1 MKSVLLVLSAMAVAL
16 GLAAGLGTR
25 SLDPGQGP
33 LTIQAAEAPQAP
45 AAKGGKLMVPHYEWD
60 PYWPKRP
67 LPNKWA
73 VGNMVGVY
81 VDSKDHVWVVHRP
94 RTLLAGHED
103 DAAYEHPESECCVP
117 APAVIEFDQAG
128 AVVQAWGG
136 PPAEAFKKS
145 GVGGGG
151 VIQERFLM
159 WKRPQGY
166 QWAESE
172 HTIFVDHKDNVW
184 VGNNGGSHILKFTRD
199 GKYLLTVGVPGKKA
213 DSNDTTAMK
222 SPAGV
227 TVDPKTNELYVADGY
242 GNRRVIVWD
251 ADTGAYK
258 RHWGAYGKK
267 PDDSVPFKY
276 DPKGPP
282 SQQMNTV
289 HCVWIDNK
297 DEVYVC
303 DRANSRIQVFKKD
316 GTFIKEASVAPATM
330 RGSVLDLAFSKD
342 KDQTWMFVA
351 DGRNEK
357 VWILRKSDM
366 KVIGSFGHA
375 SHWGGGFTIAHN
387 IAIDSRNNIY
397 VTESLTGQ
405 RVQRFLYKGL
415 RPATVD

>member
-1 MKSVLLVLSAMAVAL
+1 MTRTRLTLSAAAL
-16 GLAAGLGTR
+16 GLALLAGAGWLPR
-25 SLDPGQGP
+25 VSPDASLTAS
-33 LTIQAAEAPQAP
+33 LSAAP
-45 AAKGGKLMVPHYEWD
+45 AAQAAGTGEMVPYYEWD

-67 LPNKWA
+67 LPNHWA
-73 VGNMVGVY
+73 IGNTVGLY
-81 VDSKDHVWVVHRP
+81 ADAKDHIWIVHRP

-103 DAAYEHPESECCVP
+103 DAAFDTPESECCVP

-128 AVVQAWGG
+128 SVVQAWGG
-136 PPAEAFKKS
+136 PSADAFKKS
-145 GVGGGG
+145 GVGGQG

-159 WKRPQGY
+159 WKKPQGY
-166 QWAESE
+166 VWPESE
-172 HTIFVDHKDNVW
+172 HTLFVDHKDNVW
-184 VGNNGGSHILKFTRD
+184 VGNNGGAHILKFTRD

-213 DSNDTTAMK
+213 DSNDTTAMR

-267 PDDSVPFKY
+267 PDDGVPFKY
-276 DPKGPP
+276 SPTGPP

-316 GTFIKEASVAPATM
+316 GTFIKEASVAPQTM
-330 RGSVLDLAFSKD
+330 RGSVLDLAFSRD
-342 KDQTWMFVA
+342 KEQKWIFVA

-357 VWILRKSDM
+357 VWILRHSDM
-366 KVIGSFGHA
+366 KVVGSFGSAGHF
-375 SHWGGGFTIAHN
+375 GGQFTIAHN
-387 IAIDSRNNIY
+387 ITIDSKNNLY
-397 VTESLTGQ
+397 VSESLTGQ

-415 RPATVD
+415 RASTLH